1 MNHRVMSHDSGVEMV
16 KAMLKHQGKSEKT
29 NNGVSRT
36 SFICATCCPYLPLL
50 GKRCFKMDSRR
61 GPLFGVVMEISGM
74 QVGAETLASGT
85 TQYSVEWFSATD
97 HSNHRSQVSS
107 TEARATL
114 ETYIRDRELVDTK
127 YRVEYRAQIKRAR
140 SKVHLH

>member
-1 MNHRVMSHDSGVEMV
+1 MNHRVISHISGVEMV

-85 TQYSVEWFSATD
+85 TKYSVNWFAG
-97 HSNHRSQVSS
+97 NSQASS

-114 ETYIRDRELVDTK
+114 ETHIRDRELVDTK

>member
-50 GKRCFKMDSRR
+50 GKRCFKIDSRHR
-61 GPLFGVVMEISGM
+61 DPILHMGS
-74 QVGAETLASGT
+74 
-85 TQYSVEWFSATD
+85 
-97 HSNHRSQVSS
+97 SNHNAASS
-107 TEARATL
+107 
-114 ETYIRDRELVDTK
+114 D
-127 YRVEYRAQIKRAR
+127 QIGVLCAD
-140 SKVHLH
+140 